1 MSSPLFSF
9 PHVYGTSCSSSS
21 SSALPTIRVMRRQER
36 TGYRMKSVSWDL
48 LQNDSSSCK
57 RIQMAKWLHQIADF
71 CHIQRETMEI
81 AMSYTDR
88 YLMKATCSNN
98 TTASSF
104 LAKANTTKDWSL
116 FLQLLTLT
124 SLYTAVKGHE
134 REIFDLATLCK
145 ISHGIFTVTQIETME
160 RELLSTLQWRL
171 NPPTVSAFCREYLHL
186 LPVDIIPTYESREEI
201 QEMCNYQAEQM
212 VEVSG
217 ECEVIPS
224 IEKSTIAYLA
234 MANALK
240 AKGYSHDRIIYSCQQ
255 ISAAIYNG
263 DAMDDAN
270 INMDDLRFLQ
280 QHLYEAIIQNFISP
294 QRENQNKDES
304 NITIMTETTLQQ
316 QQEERAE
323 RINFHYHHVSP
334 WATFTST
341 YRQ

>member
-1 MSSPLFSF
+1 MKTMSSPLFSS
-9 PHVYGTSCSSSS
+9 PPVYGTSCSSSS
-21 SSALPTIRVMRRQER
+21 SSALSTIRVMRQQER
-36 TGYRMKSVSWDL
+36 TGYRTTSVSWDL
-48 LQNDSSSCK
+48 LQNDGSSCK
-57 RIQMAKWLHQIADF
+57 RIQMAAWLHQIADF

-124 SLYTAVKGHE
+124 SLYTAVKVHE
-134 REIFDLATLCK
+134 REIFDLASLCN

-186 LPVDIIPTYESREEI
+186 LPVDIIPTHESREEM

-212 VEVSG
+212 VEV
-217 ECEVIPS
+217 EIIPS

-234 MANALK
+234 LANALK
-240 AKGYSHDRIIYSCQQ
+240 VKGYSHDRIIYSCQQ
-255 ISAAIYNG
+255 VAAAIYNG

-294 QRENQNKDES
+294 QSENQNKYKS
-304 NITIMTETTLQQ
+304 NIIIMTETISQQ

-323 RINFHYHHVSP
+323 RINYHYHHVSP
-334 WATFTST
+334 
-341 YRQ
+341 